1 MGARE
6 FIGHDSRN
14 LSRDVLQEEG
24 NGEGERSNTSRRL
37 VTKAK
42 LIITPL
48 DSHRREAFA
57 SYPSG
62 TSPLPTESI
71 DEYISILRKE
81 ELCLKITPDVDH
93 PVISVLF
100 PLSMQDPGLFKCL
113 LFGAQS
119 LHDWRRDPFHVNRSR
134 DMLKLQNEAILSLR
148 ERLSAPSAHL
158 DDGVLIS
165 ITHLMIADGSGVTEI
180 SSQRGQA
187 NYLATW
193 WPWKYACSPR
203 DSGPLDDVCLGKS
216 STSNSINIGCRMEF
230 YIALGQYLQISPDDP
245 TAIPKS
251 HIEYIRH
258 PFPPDICRE
267 VAALPVGLAEAA
279 LSGHLS
285 VQCIKLLASVASWA
299 PLVDGLTTSSPSSS
313 SAASPSD
320 QSQDLKTRYCR
331 LFCEPREC
339 SRSAIIILLDLKRS
353 RLPVGLEHVI
363 CLGLAIAVRHLSGEN
378 RTNIFDTA
386 SLAALTKSVKAIE
399 SPSVSDS
406 EVIIWLSLLISW
418 RTQSAKPV
426 PKADALLDYV
436 LDSFPVSRSWKKVSA
451 ICRKFWW
458 FDCFHAEWE
467 KCWSR
472 GMARQQQRLS
482 MEQSS
487 TTSSRRRSSVGESDG
502 IAALQSYTAHIES
515 G

>member
-1 MGARE
+1 MALMGARE

-71 DEYISILRKE
+71 DESDISILRKE

-165 ITHLMIADGSGVTEI
+165 ITHLMIADSSRRDLASLKSHLKGARQII
-180 SSQRGQA
+180 SLRGGLGNTPA
-187 NYLATW
+187 HLAIRALLT
-193 WPWKYACSPR
+193 
-203 DSGPLDDVCLGKS
+203 
-216 STSNSINIGCRMEF
+216 TMEF

-320 QSQDLKTRYCR
+320 QSQDLKT
-331 LFCEPREC
+331 
-339 SRSAIIILLDLKRS
+339 RS

>member
-81 ELCLKITPDVDH
+81 ELCLKVTPDVEH
-93 PVISVLF
+93 PVISILF

-165 ITHLMIADGSGVTEI
+165 ITHLMIADSSRRDLASLKSHLKGARQII
-180 SSQRGQA
+180 SLRGGLGNTPA
-187 NYLATW
+187 HLAIRALLT
-193 WPWKYACSPR
+193 
-203 DSGPLDDVCLGKS
+203 
-216 STSNSINIGCRMEF
+216 TMEF

-267 VAALPVGLAEAA
+267 VASLPVGLAEAA

-299 PLVDGLTTSSPSSS
+299 PLVDGLTSSSPSSS
-313 SAASPSD
+313 SAASPFD
-320 QSQDLKTRYCR
+320 QSQDLK
-331 LFCEPREC
+331 L
-339 SRSAIIILLDLKRS
+339 RS

-406 EVIIWLSLLISW
+406 EVIVWLSLLISW
-418 RTQSAKPV
+418 RIQSAKPV

-458 FDCFHAEWE
+458 FDCFQAEWE

-487 TTSSRRRSSVGESDG
+487 TTSSRRRSSVGQPDG

>member
-165 ITHLMIADGSGVTEI
+165 ITHLMIADSSRRDLASLKSHLKGARQII
-180 SSQRGQA
+180 SLRGGLGDTPA
-187 NYLATW
+187 HLAIRALLT
-193 WPWKYACSPR
+193 
-203 DSGPLDDVCLGKS
+203 
-216 STSNSINIGCRMEF
+216 TMEF

-299 PLVDGLTTSSPSSS
+299 PLVDGLTTSSSSSS

-487 TTSSRRRSSVGESDG
+487 TTSSRRRSSVGQSDG
-502 IAALQSYTAHIES
+502 IAALQSYTLHIES